1 MFSQYPTRIVDAVSS
16 NLYSHLHISLSRALK
31 EARLASLCL
40 ESRAPK
46 RQLTWKKN
54 RTMKTCSPAMQTIIK
69 LSITLKLKIL
79 LSVLLTVLKFRFSLV
94 RKYFWFLVIVESR
107 LEILKIDS
115 SNAEVCSGDVPC
127 LEGIE
132 ARCSFST
139 YHPEGSA
146 TISQEKGAKSQ
157 RLEARTAISKSTN
170 FSANVLISLLKQNL
184 YSPVS
189 LAVKTK
195 SPCLSF
201 FPSMMILS
209 PGPPTS

>member
-1 MFSQYPTRIVDAVSS
+1 MFSQHPTRTVYAVSS
-16 NLYSHLHISLSRALK
+16 NLHSHLHISLSRALK
-31 EARLASLCL
+31 ETQLASVLP
-40 ESRAPK
+40 SNPTAPK
-46 RQLTWKKN
+46 RQHTWKKN

-107 LEILKIDS
+107 PEILKIDS

-127 LEGIE
+127 FEGIE

-146 TISQEKGAKSQ
+146 IVFPEKGAKARRWRHVQLFRSQ
-157 RLEARTAISKSTN
+157 QT
-170 FSANVLISLLKQNL
+170 
-184 YSPVS
+184 SPRMCS
-189 LAVKTK
+189 
-195 SPCLSF
+195 SHC
-201 FPSMMILS
+201 
-209 PGPPTS
+209 

>member
-1 MFSQYPTRIVDAVSS
+1 
-16 NLYSHLHISLSRALK
+16 
-31 EARLASLCL
+31 
-40 ESRAPK
+40 
-46 RQLTWKKN
+46 
-54 RTMKTCSPAMQTIIK
+54 MKTCSPAMQTIIK

-107 LEILKIDS
+107 PEILKIDS

-127 LEGIE
+127 FEGIE

-146 TISQEKGAKSQ
+146 TIFQEKGAKSQ

-209 PGPPTS
+209 PGPTTS